1 MPRLHWCGAGLSAIP
16 GIRRLIERGHSV
28 TVWNRTLGKAKEAVV
43 GLSGDFE
50 TRIFD
55 MDALK
60 SSLSPQ
66 DIVISMLPGDFHVP
80 VAKLC
85 LDADAHFVSSS
96 YISPEMA
103 ALDDIAREKGLV
115 LANETGLDPGL
126 DHSMAH
132 DLVASYRA
140 SDAFD
145 DESCLSFYSYCGG
158 LSEVPN
164 DFKYKFSWSPLGV
177 LKALRSP
184 SRSLRDGDVFDVS
197 RPWDAISEYTLDL
210 PQGAETFEVYPN
222 RDSLPFMRDY
232 QFDPSWAVG
241 DFVRGTLRYGGWSTA
256 WADIFR
262 EVETLK
268 GPEGDARLEEMSAEF
283 WSKYAVEDGEA
294 DRVVLT
300 VELKAEKDGNTVW
313 RQAWRMDAYGG
324 DEGSAMA
331 RLVSLPVSLAVEAVM
346 SGEIKP
352 GVSAAPSDP
361 DLVARWLGCAQGI
374 ARYMEKVDL
383 T

>member
-1 MPRLHWCGAGLSAIP
+1 MPRLHWCGAGLSAVP

-28 TVWNRTLGKAKEAVV
+28 TVWNRTLEKAKEATV
-43 GLSGDFE
+43 GLDGDFD
-50 TRIFD
+50 TRVFD
-55 MDALK
+55 MEALK
-60 SSLSPQ
+60 AALKPQ

-85 LDADAHFVSSS
+85 LDMDAHFVSSS

-103 ALDDIAREKGLV
+103 ALDDLAREKGLA
-115 LANETGLDPGL
+115 LMNETGLDPGL

-132 DLVASYRA
+132 DLVGSYRS
-140 SDAFD
+140 SDAYD
-145 DESCLSFYSYCGG
+145 PSNRVSFYSYCGG

-164 DFKYKFSWSPLGV
+164 DFRYKFSWSPLGV

-184 SRSLRDGDVFDVS
+184 SKSLRNGEEFDVA

-210 PQGAETFEVYPN
+210 PGGAETFEVYPN
-222 RDSLPFMRDY
+222 RDSLPFMKDY
-232 QFDPSWAVG
+232 QFDPAWPVG

-262 EVETLK
+262 EVETLE
-268 GPEGDARLEEMSAEF
+268 GPEGDARLAEMSAEF
-283 WSKYAVEDGEA
+283 WDKYAVEEGEA
-294 DRVVLT
+294 DRVVLA
-300 VELKAEKDGNTVW
+300 VELRAEKAGETVW
-313 RQAWRMDAYGG
+313 RQAWRMDAYGAA
-324 DEGSAMA
+324 EGSAMA

-346 SGEIKP
+346 AGEVGP

-361 DLVARWLGCAQGI
+361 ALVQRWLDCAQDV

>member
-1 MPRLHWCGAGLSAIP
+1 MPRLHWCGAGLSAVP

-28 TVWNRTLGKAKEAVV
+28 TVWNRTLEKAKEAVV

-50 TRIFD
+50 TRVFD

-60 SSLSPQ
+60 TSIKPQ
-66 DIVISMLPGDFHVP
+66 DLVISMLPGDFHAP

-85 LDADAHFVSSS
+85 LEMNAHFVSSS
-96 YISPEMA
+96 YISPDMA
-103 ALDDIAREKGLV
+103 ALDGAAREKGLALV
-115 LANETGLDPGL
+115 NETGLDPGL

-140 SDAFD
+140 SDAYD
-145 DESCLSFYSYCGG
+145 PANRVSFYSYCGG

-184 SRSLRDGDVFDVS
+184 SKSLRDGKEFDVA

-210 PQGAETFEVYPN
+210 PGGPETFEVYPN
-222 RDSLPFMRDY
+222 RDSLPFMQDY
-232 QFDPSWAVG
+232 QFDPAWPIG

-262 EVETLK
+262 EVETLE
-268 GPEGDARLEEMSAEF
+268 GPAGDARLAEMSVEF
-283 WSKYAVEDGEA
+283 WDKYAVEDGEA

-300 VELKAEKDGNTVW
+300 VELKAEKDGEAVW

-324 DEGSAMA
+324 EDGSAMA

-346 SGEIKP
+346 SGEIGP

-361 DLVARWLGCAQGI
+361 ALVARWLDCAKGI

-383 T
+383 I

>member
-1 MPRLHWCGAGLSAIP
+1 MPRLHWCGAGLSAVP

-28 TVWNRTLGKAKEAVV
+28 TVWNRTLEKAKEATI
-43 GLSGDFE
+43 GLGGDFD
-50 TRIFD
+50 TRVFD

-60 SSLSPQ
+60 AALKPQ

-85 LDADAHFVSSS
+85 LDLNAHFVSSS

-103 ALDDIAREKGLV
+103 ALDGVASDKGLV
-115 LANETGLDPGL
+115 LMNETGLDPGL

-132 DLVASYRA
+132 DLVASYRGSA
-140 SDAFD
+140 AYDPANRV
-145 DESCLSFYSYCGG
+145 SFYSYCGG

-164 DFKYKFSWSPLGV
+164 DFRYKFSWSPLGV

-184 SRSLRDGDVFDVS
+184 SKSLRDGKEFNVA

-210 PQGAETFEVYPN
+210 PGGAETFEVYPN
-222 RDSLPFMRDY
+222 RDSLPFMKDY
-232 QFDPSWAVG
+232 RFDPAWPVG
-241 DFVRGTLRYGGWSTA
+241 DFVRGTLRYGGWSAA

-262 EVETLK
+262 EVETLE
-268 GPEGDARLEEMSAEF
+268 GPEGDARLAEMSAEF
-283 WSKYAVEDGEA
+283 WSKYAVEEGEA
-294 DRVVLT
+294 DRVVLA
-300 VELKAEKDGNTVW
+300 VELKAENDGGPAW

-324 DEGSAMA
+324 EDGSAMA

-346 SGEIKP
+346 AGEIGP

-361 DLVARWLGCAQGI
+361 ALVKRWLDCASGV

-383 T
+383 A

>member
-1 MPRLHWCGAGLSAIP
+1 
-16 GIRRLIERGHSV
+16 
-28 TVWNRTLGKAKEAVV
+28 
-43 GLSGDFE
+43 
-50 TRIFD
+50 
-55 MDALK
+55 
-60 SSLSPQ
+60 
-66 DIVISMLPGDFHVP
+66 
-80 VAKLC
+80 
-85 LDADAHFVSSS
+85 
-96 YISPEMA
+96 
-103 ALDDIAREKGLV
+103 
-115 LANETGLDPGL
+115 
-126 DHSMAH
+126 
-132 DLVASYRA
+132 
-140 SDAFD
+140 
-145 DESCLSFYSYCGG
+145 
-158 LSEVPN
+158 
-164 DFKYKFSWSPLGV
+164 
-177 LKALRSP
+177 
-184 SRSLRDGDVFDVS
+184 VFDVS

-222 RDSLPFMRDY
+222 RDSLPFMRGY

-262 EVETLK
+262 EVETLE

>member
-1 MPRLHWCGAGLSAIP
+1 MPRLHWCGAGLSAVP

-28 TVWNRTLGKAKEAVV
+28 TIWNRTLEKAKEAAI

-50 TRIFD
+50 TRVFD
-55 MDALK
+55 VEALRTTLNPK
-60 SSLSPQ
+60 
-66 DIVISMLPGDFHVP
+66 DIVISMLPGDFNVP

-85 LDADAHFVSSS
+85 LDAGAHFVSSS

-103 ALDDIAREKGLV
+103 ALDGAATDKGLV

-140 SDAFD
+140 SAAYDPANKV
-145 DESCLSFYSYCGG
+145 SFYSYCGG

-164 DFKYKFSWSPLGV
+164 DFRYKFSWSPLGV

-184 SRSLRDGDVFDVS
+184 SRSLRDGKEFDVA
-197 RPWDAISEYTLDL
+197 RPWDAISDYTLDL
-210 PQGAETFEVYPN
+210 PGGAETFEVYPN
-222 RDSLPFMRDY
+222 RDSLPFMKDY
-232 QFDPSWAVG
+232 QFDPAWPVG

-262 EVETLK
+262 EVETLE
-268 GPEGDARLEEMSAEF
+268 GPEGDARLAEMSADF
-283 WSKYAVEDGEA
+283 WNRYAVEDGEA
-294 DRVVLT
+294 DRVVLA
-300 VELKAEKDGNTVW
+300 VELKAENAGETVW
-313 RQAWRMDAYGG
+313 RQTWRMDAYGG

-331 RLVSLPVSLAVEAVM
+331 RLVSLPVSLMVEAVM
-346 SGEIKP
+346 AGEIAP

-361 DLVARWLGCAQGI
+361 ALVARWLDCAQGI

>member
-1 MPRLHWCGAGLSAIP
+1 MPRLHWCGAGLSAVP

-28 TVWNRTLGKAKEAVV
+28 TVWNRTLEKAKEAVV

-50 TRIFD
+50 TRVFD

-60 SSLSPQ
+60 TSIKPQ
-66 DIVISMLPGDFHVP
+66 DLVISMLPGDFHAP

-85 LDADAHFVSSS
+85 LEMNAHFVSSS
-96 YISPEMA
+96 YISPDMA
-103 ALDDIAREKGLV
+103 ALDGAAREKGLALV
-115 LANETGLDPGL
+115 NETGLDPGL

-140 SDAFD
+140 SDAYD
-145 DESCLSFYSYCGG
+145 PASRVSFYSYCGG

-184 SRSLRDGDVFDVS
+184 SKSLRDGKEFDVA

-210 PQGAETFEVYPN
+210 PGGPETFEVYPN
-222 RDSLPFMRDY
+222 RDSLPFMQDY
-232 QFDPSWAVG
+232 QFDPAWPIG

-262 EVETLK
+262 EVETLE
-268 GPEGDARLEEMSAEF
+268 GPAGDARLAEMSAEF
-283 WSKYAVEDGEA
+283 WDKYAVEDGEA

-300 VELKAEKDGNTVW
+300 VELKAEKNGEAVW

-324 DEGSAMA
+324 EDGSAMA

-346 SGEIKP
+346 SGEIGP

-361 DLVARWLGCAQGI
+361 ALVARWLDCAKGI

-383 T
+383 I